1 MAEASDPTKRER
13 QTHPADPTGASIPEL
28 LSVARAGNAYFGELL
43 ARLSDEQFAE
53 ASLLPGWTRAHVIAH
68 MCYNAFGLSRLM
80 DWASTGVETPMYT
93 SMDARTKEIEE
104 GATRDPQVLRDL
116 WADGI
121 ARLEAG
127 WAAADDATWHATV
140 RTARGDEI
148 PAYVTLWMRSR
159 EIWVHAVDLDAGG
172 RFEDLPPR
180 VLRGVLDEVLANWH
194 RRGADQGL
202 ILEIT
207 GDHADRLGDVETD
220 AAAVVSGSLAAI
232 TAWATGRSL
241 TGVTSST
248 GTVEQAPA
256 WM

>member
-1 MAEASDPTKRER
+1 MAEASEPTKREP
-13 QTHPADPTGASIPEL
+13 QASSAEPTGATVPEL

-43 ARLSDEQFAE
+43 AKLPNDQFAA

-68 MCYNAFGLSRLM
+68 MGYNAFGLSRLM
-80 DWASTGVETPMYT
+80 TWASTGVETPMYT

-116 WADGI
+116 WAEGI
-121 ARLEAG
+121 AALEGG

-148 PAYVTLWMRSR
+148 PAYATLWMRTR

-194 RRGADQGL
+194 VRGADQGL
-202 ILEIT
+202 ILDIT
-207 GDHADRLGDVETD
+207 GDHWERLGDVDAD
-220 AAAVVSGSLAAI
+220 AAVVVSGSLAAI
-232 TAWATGRSL
+232 TGWATGRSR
-241 TGVTSST
+241 TGVASST
-248 GTVEQAPA
+248 GTVESAPA